1 MRQVLELLLLWPQ
14 GKEGAGRERV
24 QEGGIVSYKEVRW
37 LEKTRRRKNLIEKK
51 EERTKE
57 KVRLRT

>member
-37 LEKTRRRKNLIEKK
+37 LEKKQG
-51 EERTKE
+51 KE
-57 KVRLRT
+57 KT